1 MHILSLLLAE
11 KPALK
16 TLAIA
21 KVQEWLGR
29 ANISTTRVY
38 DRRHLRAEDS
48 PTFKVLLTTNIR
60 QLFLHINET

>member
-48 PTFKVLLTTNIR
+48 PTFKVAY
-60 QLFLHINET
+60 